1 MSAFE
6 KLPRETRDQI
16 YEHCLLYD
24 GVIDPFPNK
33 EEHPYNYGAPTLR
46 DIERSIR
53 EIKNEPCVAREI
65 QNKPCVALLGVNSKI
80 RDEAASTLF
89 GKNTW
94 RLSFGTVLQDKKYR
108 WWETYAQ
115 YFRHLVTSF
124 DDRDADE
131 IKLLDLYM
139 EEQIIKRAFEDSD
152 HFNPAG
158 TADIHQR
165 QLSIMKDGF
174 IAKKNI
180 LLQMELKTLSIE
192 LRDLFCP
199 SQCCRREALQT
210 LLIHLGST
218 GPWYRLEQERGR
230 DRDSKPRTDI
240 KLLGLEDD
248 KERKF
253 FWDTWGLMAD

>member
-33 EEHPYNYGAPTLR
+33 RKPPYNYSPPTFR
-46 DIERSIR
+46 DVSQSIR
-53 EIKNEPCVAREI
+53 ETQDKLRVAREI

-94 RLSFGTVLQDKKYR
+94 RLSFGTVLQDEKYR

-124 DDRDADE
+124 DGRDADQTA
-131 IKLLDLYM
+131 LLDLEI
-139 EEQIIKRAFEDSD
+139 EERIIICVSEDSD
-152 HFNPAG
+152 HFDPAG
-158 TADIHQR
+158 TANIHQR

-192 LRDLFCP
+192 LEDLFCP

-210 LLIHLGST
+210 LLIHLGTT
-218 GPWYRLEQERGR
+218 GPWYKLEQERGS
-230 DRDSKPRTDI
+230 DRDSKPRTDV
-240 KLLGLEDD
+240 KLLGLEGD
-248 KERKF
+248 KERKL
-253 FWDTWGLMAD
+253 FWDTWGLKAD